1 MDIYKQLNQLTAYI
15 EEHVEDELHPDVLIK
30 FLHTNVYTAGKI
42 FSVLAG
48 QTFSEYVRRRRLSL
62 AGQDLYINHPRIV
75 DLAVKYGYDN
85 ATAFSRA
92 FEKFHGIKP
101 SQVTETTKLKN
112 FPRLTFDENPQPT
125 TPLDYGIITLP
136 TLSLSGVGIDTNNTK
151 IPKDAPRFFQQIIKK
166 YVPIHGPVKYGAI
179 LYEPTRQESQ
189 QYFCLWDQDIPG
201 FQKLQIPA
209 SKWLK
214 FTIDSIDAPDIQAV
228 SQQFYREFLPSSKYT
243 LRELPELEYY
253 HDGITD
259 FLVAIE

>member
-1 MDIYKQLNQLTAYI
+1 MNIYKQLNKLSEYI
-15 EEHVEDELHPDVLIK
+15 EEHIEDELHPDILIK

-62 AGQDLYINHPRIV
+62 AGQDLYTNHPRII

-101 SQVTETTKLKN
+101 SQVAGITKLKN
-112 FPRLTFDENPQPT
+112 FPRLIFNESPQPAVS
-125 TPLDYGIITLP
+125 LDYEIITLP
-136 TLSLSGVGIDTNNTK
+136 ALSLSGVGIDTNNTK
-151 IPKDAPRFFQQIIKK
+151 IPEDAPRFFQRVIKK
-166 YVPIHGPVKYGAI
+166 YVSIHGPVKYGAI
-179 LYEPTRQESQ
+179 FYEPTRQESQ
-189 QYFCLWDQDIPG
+189 QYFCLWDQEILG
-201 FQKLQIPA
+201 FKKFRIPA

-214 FTIDSIDAPDIQAV
+214 FTINSTNAPDIQAV

-243 LRELPELEYY
+243 LRELPELEHY
-253 HDGITD
+253 HDGTTD